1 MGPDTDDRYIARKN
15 IPYCHNQNME
25 ISCQQPLQRKNSQ
38 SMRTQTQELKEHANA
53 CPTAMKENIK
63 VGMYPKWIW
72 ISLCSQLLR
81 FHLILVLG
89 Y

>member
-1 MGPDTDDRYIARKN
+1 MGPGTDDRYVERKN
-15 IPYCHNQNME
+15 IPYCHNQNVG
-25 ISCQQPLQRKNSQ
+25 ISCQQSPQRMSSQ

-63 VGMYPKWIW
+63 ET
-72 ISLCSQLLR
+72 LLKEENSYQVR
-81 FHLILVLG
+81 FRYNLR